1 MGRDHTGTFTEKIKR
16 QVYLDKLR
24 VLATVLVIAVHTV
37 SLGSTLVPERSAVW
51 YGFEISNYLFLCCNL
66 LFIMISG
73 ALLLPVKGESAGQFY
88 RKRFLKVLVPM
99 VIYYILY
106 VCAKEGFVWLRPD
119 YWGVMLKRILLGAPE
134 EAPHFWLI
142 YVIIWLYVLTPFF
155 RYVVQHIPDS
165 VLSGLVVVIL
175 IFQIL
180 GTYWDTLYYNSIA
193 SGILGSFAGVF
204 ILGYY
209 LTREQWRRK
218 YFIYGAGILSVCLAV
233 RHIFSGAQ
241 YHRYLFNNAPL
252 MVFYTMAVFLF
263 VRQIYVKAETEHF
276 FYKADQPLQFW
287 DPFDSLGRASLSGQ
301 TDFSCQ
307 PDRFRSD
314 RWFAAHDRAHLIFFT
329 DRCNGSRSN
338 ADPLVSV
345 AYCMDRKKVL
355 MRYKTSYDFN
365 EKAMESY
372 FMTDE
377 YVERRRAYV
386 NEIRR
391 SFDRPEVEN
400 GTAEEESQPLVPWI
414 FLKIRIVLAVLLM
427 LAFLLL
433 KYNAYEFHGYQAKD
447 VIDIISDNQYYTILQ
462 DYVMIN
468 EHD

>member
-73 ALLLPVKGESAGQFY
+73 ALLLPVKGEPAGQFY

-106 VCAKEGFVWLRPD
+106 VCAKEGFVWLLPD
-119 YWGVMLKRILLGAPE
+119 HWGAMLKRILLGAPE

-165 VLSGLVVVIL
+165 VLSGLVAVIL

-180 GTYWDTLYYNSIA
+180 GTYWDTLYYNSIV

-209 LTREQWRRK
+209 LTREQGRRK
-218 YFIYGAGILSVCLAV
+218 YFFYGAGILSVCLAV

-276 FYKADQPLQFW
+276 FTKLISRYSFGILLIHWGVLHYLVKQIFHVSPTAFGVIGG
-287 DPFDSLGRASLSGQ
+287 SL
-301 TDFSCQ
+301 
-307 PDRFRSD
+307 
-314 RWFAAHDRAHLIFFT
+314 
-329 DRCNGSRSN
+329 
-338 ADPLVSV
+338 
-345 AYCMDRKKVL
+345 L
-355 MRYKTSYDFN
+355 M
-365 EKAMESY
+365 
-372 FMTDE
+372 
-377 YVERRRAYV
+377 
-386 NEIRR
+386 
-391 SFDRPEVEN
+391 
-400 GTAEEESQPLVPWI
+400 
-414 FLKIRIVLAVLLM
+414 IVLTLFFSLIGAMVLDRTLIHWC
-427 LAFLLL
+427 LSLIAWIEKKF
-433 KYNAYEFHGYQAKD
+433 
-447 VIDIISDNQYYTILQ
+447 
-462 DYVMIN
+462 
-468 EHD
+468 

>member
-119 YWGVMLKRILLGAPE
+119 HWGVMLKRILLGAPE

-155 RYVVQHIPDS
+155 RYVMQHIPDS
-165 VLSGLVVVIL
+165 VLSGLVAVIL

-180 GTYWDTLYYNSIA
+180 GTYWDTLYYNSIV

-209 LTREQWRRK
+209 LTGEQGRRK
-218 YFIYGAGILSVCLAV
+218 YFFYGAGILSVCLAV

-276 FYKADQPLQFW
+276 FTKLISRYSFGILLIHWGVLHYLVKQIFHVSP
-287 DPFDSLGRASLSGQ
+287 
-301 TDFSCQ
+301 TDFGV
-307 PDRFRSD
+307 
-314 RWFAAHDRAHLIFFT
+314 IG
-329 DRCNGSRSN
+329 GS
-338 ADPLVSV
+338 L
-345 AYCMDRKKVL
+345 L
-355 MRYKTSYDFN
+355 M
-365 EKAMESY
+365 
-372 FMTDE
+372 
-377 YVERRRAYV
+377 
-386 NEIRR
+386 
-391 SFDRPEVEN
+391 
-400 GTAEEESQPLVPWI
+400 
-414 FLKIRIVLAVLLM
+414 IVLTLFFSLVGAMVNRTLIHWCLS
-427 LAFLLL
+427 LIAWIEKKF
-433 KYNAYEFHGYQAKD
+433 
-447 VIDIISDNQYYTILQ
+447 
-462 DYVMIN
+462 
-468 EHD
+468 

>member
-73 ALLLPVKGESAGQFY
+73 ALLLPVKDESAGQFY

-106 VCAKEGFVWLRPD
+106 VCAKEGFVWLLPD
-119 YWGVMLKRILLGAPE
+119 HWGAMLKRILLGAPE

-193 SGILGSFAGVF
+193 SGN
-204 ILGYY
+204 
-209 LTREQWRRK
+209 TRFFCRCF
-218 YFIYGAGILSVCLAV
+218 YIGILSDKRA
-233 RHIFSGAQ
+233 GAQ
-241 YHRYLFNNAPL
+241 KVLHLWSGN
-252 MVFYTMAVFLF
+252 
-263 VRQIYVKAETEHF
+263 
-276 FYKADQPLQFW
+276 
-287 DPFDSLGRASLSGQ
+287 PFCLSG
-301 TDFSCQ
+301 S
-307 PDRFRSD
+307 P
-314 RWFAAHDRAHLIFFT
+314 
-329 DRCNGSRSN
+329 
-338 ADPLVSV
+338 
-345 AYCMDRKKVL
+345 
-355 MRYKTSYDFN
+355 SYLQW
-365 EKAMESY
+365 
-372 FMTDE
+372 
-377 YVERRRAYV
+377 
-386 NEIRR
+386 
-391 SFDRPEVEN
+391 
-400 GTAEEESQPLVPWI
+400 GT
-414 FLKIRIVLAVLLM
+414 
-427 LAFLLL
+427 
-433 KYNAYEFHGYQAKD
+433 
-447 VIDIISDNQYYTILQ
+447 ISSLFI
-462 DYVMIN
+462 
-468 EHD
+468 